1 MQALLM
7 SVAIGVALGFAFS
20 MTSVEGA
27 YAAGANAASAATA
40 SDASAP
46 AICSPPEALGIAA
59 SFGITKGAIET
70 ATPERIV
77 VHGRMNGQKV
87 ELVLRGAAQNC
98 AVQRMSYI

>member
-20 MTSVEGA
+20 MSSADAAQAGGAIPASVA
-27 YAAGANAASAATA
+27 TAVDANAPAT
-40 SDASAP
+40 
-46 AICSPPEALGIAA
+46 CSPPEALGIAA
-59 SFGITKGAIET
+59 SFGIVKGAIET
-70 ATPERIV
+70 STPEKIV

-87 ELVLRGAAQNC
+87 ELILRGAAQKC